1 MKIVY
6 VIDQLDCG
14 GAEQQLVSL
23 ATGLHARGHDVHVI
37 TIYNRAEL
45 RDELTSTG
53 VPFSVAGKRGKYD
66 LTTVWRLRRLID
78 TIGPDLVHA
87 YLPAASLLTPLTR
100 LLGIKIPVLQS
111 ERNINDW
118 RTGVRLRA
126 DMWTRRYVDHITC
139 NAEVIKT
146 HLVRVERVPPEK
158 ITVIYN
164 GLRADRRTHPADRNI
179 AAAAERINAP
189 PGARIVVC
197 VANFNERKQHGLLL
211 EAFAKAR
218 AAHPDLF
225 LLLIGTG
232 SLEQDIR
239 TRVEKLGLLD
249 ACRIL
254 TDVMNPL
261 PFLCASQ
268 IAVLTSRI
276 EGCSNALLEAMA
288 MGLPVV
294 ASDAGGNPEVIQHGQ
309 GGLVCPVS
317 DAEAVANAL
326 GRLVSDPQLSHRMGA
341 FNARRIVEQ
350 FTDDLMI
357 ELTLGLYSRLLKS
370 GPVPESRPRTLTDA
384 GVLAKR

>member
-1 MKIVY
+1 MKIAY
-6 VIDQLDCG
+6 VIDQLDRG
-14 GAEQQLVSL
+14 GAEQQLVTL

-37 TIYNRAEL
+37 TIYNRAQL

-53 VPFSVAGKRGKYD
+53 VPLSVAGKRGKFD
-66 LTTVWRLRRLID
+66 LTTVWRLRRLIES
-78 TIGPDLVHA
+78 IGPNLVHA

-100 LLGIKIPVLQS
+100 WLGVKVPVLQS

-118 RTGVRLRA
+118 RTGVRLGA
-126 DMWTRRYVDHITC
+126 DMWARRYVDHITC

-164 GLRADRRTHPADRNI
+164 GLRGERRTRPADSNITTAADRI
-179 AAAAERINAP
+179 SAP

-197 VANFNERKQHGLLL
+197 VANFNERKDHGVLL

-218 AAHPDLF
+218 AAHPNLF

-232 SLEQDIR
+232 SLEQDVRARI
-239 TRVEKLGLLD
+239 EQLKLSA

-254 TDVMNPL
+254 TDVTNPL

-288 MGLPVV
+288 MSLPIV
-294 ASDAGGNPEVIQHGQ
+294 ASDAGGNPEVVEDGP
-309 GGLVCPVS
+309 GGIVCRVG
-317 DAEAVANAL
+317 DTEAFATAL
-326 GRLVSDPQLSHRMGA
+326 GRLVSDPQLSRSMGA
-341 FNARRIVEQ
+341 FNARRIAAH
-350 FTDDLMI
+350 FTDDRMI
-357 ELTLGLYSRLLKS
+357 ELTLALYDRLLTS
-370 GPVPESRPRTLTDA
+370 GPVPDSRPRTFSQAT
-384 GVLAKR
+384 VLDKQ

>member
-23 ATGLHARGHDVHVI
+23 ATGLHGRGHEVHVI
-37 TIYNRAEL
+37 IIYNRAEL
-45 RDELTSTG
+45 RDELTSAG
-53 VPFSVAGKRGKYD
+53 VPLSVAGKRGKYD

-78 TIGPDLVHA
+78 SIGPDLVHA

-100 LLGIKIPVLQS
+100 WLGINVPVLQS

-118 RTGVRLRA
+118 RSGVRLWA
-126 DMWTRRYVDHITC
+126 DMWARRYVDHITC
-139 NAEVIKT
+139 NAEAIKT

-164 GLRADRRTHPADRNI
+164 GLRADRRTRPADRSI
-179 AAAAERINAP
+179 TAAADRINAP
-189 PGARIVVC
+189 RGARIIVC

-211 EAFAKAR
+211 EAFARAR

-232 SLEQDIR
+232 SLEHDVR
-239 TRVEKLGLLD
+239 TRIEKLQLSS

-254 TDVMNPL
+254 TDVVNPL

-288 MGLPVV
+288 MGLPVI
-294 ASDAGGNPEVIQHGQ
+294 ASATGGTPEVIQHGQ
-309 GGLVCPVS
+309 GGLVCPVG
-317 DAEAVANAL
+317 DAEAFANAL
-326 GRLVSDPQLSHRMGA
+326 RRLVSDPQLSHRMGA
-341 FNARRIVEQ
+341 FNARRVVEH
-350 FTDDLMI
+350 FTDDRMI
-357 ELTLGLYSRLLKS
+357 ELTLALYYRVLKS
-370 GPVPESRPRTLTDA
+370 GPLPDSRPRKLTEAPVFD
-384 GVLAKR
+384 KR